1 MEISNTI
8 NFYQQNS
15 AIIMIIITITSFI
28 SNHSHKDVL
37 TQTNELL
44 RIEFHKCL
52 LVEVYSN
59 TKEKIVELFL
69 M

>member
-1 MEISNTI
+1 
-8 NFYQQNS
+8 
-15 AIIMIIITITSFI
+15 MIIIIITSSI
-28 SNHSHKDVL
+28 SNDSHKDVL

>member
-1 MEISNTI
+1 
-8 NFYQQNS
+8 
-15 AIIMIIITITSFI
+15 MIIIITSSI
-28 SNHSHKDVL
+28 RNHSHKDVL

>member
-15 AIIMIIITITSFI
+15 AIIMIIIITSSI
-28 SNHSHKDVL
+28 SNHRHKDVL